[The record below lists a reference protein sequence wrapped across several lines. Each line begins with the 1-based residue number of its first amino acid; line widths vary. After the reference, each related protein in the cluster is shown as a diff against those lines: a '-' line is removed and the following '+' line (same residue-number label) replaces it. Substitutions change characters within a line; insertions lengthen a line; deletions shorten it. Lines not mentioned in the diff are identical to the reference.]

1 MTLSLRQSSKG
12 GGGDNN
18 VVTGKNLMRA
28 MILLGTA
35 SLVIN
40 VRYFVYSNMN
50 VAESPS
56 SFGGSGNNKNDEK
69 SSWWNTVQ
77 EVLPLVGRKVKKT
90 LQGEVKG
97 GQFVKKDRR
106 GRAVVKQI
114 TALSA
119 NDLGGL
125 GGDDRVVGEGEL
137 TLEEAMKGREP
148 IIQSLREAGI
158 QDFDAATV
166 SKLPLWSQI
175 EKLYGK
181 GPVVHG
187 LDTCDTFKNSVPP
200 QDWSMAS
207 AGIFN
212 SGTNTLA
219 MYMNANC
226 HIPQNKKEKYGGMR
240 WQVPWG

>member
-1 MTLSLRQSSKG
+1 MSPRHPSKA
-12 GGGDNN
+12 GDKGA
-18 VVTGKNLMRA
+18 TGKNLVRV
-28 MILLGTA
+28 MILLGSA
-35 SLVIN
+35 SLMIN
-40 VRYFVYSNMN
+40 LRYFANSH
-50 VAESPS
+50 
-56 SFGGSGNNKNDEK
+56 FSGMPEGNQEGAQPLWDM
-69 SSWWNTVQ
+69 VQ
-77 EVLPLVGRKVKKT
+77 EVLQKPLRGHKVRKT
-90 LQGEVKG
+90 FDGEYKG
-97 GQFVKKDRR
+97 GQLVKKDKR
-106 GRAVVKQI
+106 GRTIVKQI
-114 TALSA
+114 TALSKK
-119 NDLGGL
+119 DLGDF
-125 GGDDRVVGEGEL
+125 GGDDNVGEGAL

-166 SKLPLWSQI
+166 SKLPLWSQV

-187 LDTCDTFKNSVPP
+187 LETCDIFKKSIPP
-200 QDWSMAS
+200 QDWSLAS

-240 WQVPWG
+240 WQVPWGQLFQCEFNRCLGK